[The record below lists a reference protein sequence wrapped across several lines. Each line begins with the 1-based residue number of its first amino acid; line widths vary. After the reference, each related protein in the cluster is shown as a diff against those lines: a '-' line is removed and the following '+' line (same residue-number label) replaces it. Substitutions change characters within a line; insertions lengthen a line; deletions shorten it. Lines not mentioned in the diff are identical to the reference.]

1 MRKVSEELIKAL
13 LWETKGMNEEEFQ
26 LYLKNWSDSA
36 RQAAIAARRAK
47 GAKARSED
55 FNKVYGGGE
64 FNKEAYAALPA
75 HRKTGVLREA
85 TKAFESA
92 YVPKDRWA
100 SETQKFDSEISKKG
114 WLDMNKSIGQYEG
127 MRRASIQKADSA
139 KGKEQRKWL
148 QMAIVFQGKAAETA
162 AERAKLKSVKS
173 EQTKSMKDVLREK
186 FLSPYREL
194 TDEAFEELTK
204 AWSPEARAAAAAAR
218 KLRGSI
224 AHDTEEYAGMI
235 KDIESL
241 GRDLKQSGIVD
252 FSVSPRVISGKEFVG
267 FRPKKEGSVA
277 GGGGEIFQTRG
288 NE

>member
-36 RQAAIAARRAK
+36 RQAAMAARRGK
-47 GAKARSED
+47 GAAARSAD
-55 FNKVYGGGE
+55 YQAVYGGGS
-64 FNKEAYAALPA
+64 FNKTEYEKLPA
-75 HRKTGVLREA
+75 NRRTGVLREA
-85 TKAFESA
+85 LKAGNESL
-92 YVPKDRWA
+92 YVPKARWA
-100 SETQKFDSEISKKG
+100 RRRPMKTG
-114 WLDMNKSIGQYEG
+114 WLDANERIGQYEG